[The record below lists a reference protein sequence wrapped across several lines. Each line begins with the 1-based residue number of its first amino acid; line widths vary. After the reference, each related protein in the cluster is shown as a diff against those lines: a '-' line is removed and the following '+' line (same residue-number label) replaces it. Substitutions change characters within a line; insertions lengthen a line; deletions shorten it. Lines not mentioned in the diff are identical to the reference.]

1 MTKEHKIIDISWVSL
16 WRITIIAAILTTLF
30 FVREI
35 VVILLLALVIAS
47 GVESLVHIFTRYGVP
62 KILSVVLI
70 YLLVF
75 LSFGLVVYL
84 VIPPL
89 VSDVLNFATN
99 FPSFWNKFSAMFS
112 SIGIG
117 VSEVSFEDLQDF
129 LYQYA
134 QRLGA
139 VGGNVFA
146 TFGALFG
153 GFVVIISSFVIS
165 FYLSIQEHGVE
176 RFLQFITPAEKRG
189 YVIDLWART
198 QKKIGH
204 WVGGQ
209 AILGLVMGLLVYL
222 GLSVIGVNY
231 ALILAILAAI
241 FEIVPVAG
249 PILAAIP
256 AIAVAFSQDPM
267 LGLITILLYVIVQ
280 QFENHIVVP
289 LVMHQIVGL
298 NPVIVIISLLVGLK
312 LGGILGMILAVPL
325 TVAAAEFLKDYFEGE
340 ILDSELERKAGNI

>member
-1 MTKEHKIIDISWVSL
+1 MPKEHKIIDISWMSL
-16 WRITIIAAILTTLF
+16 WRITIVAVILTALF

-35 VVILLLALVIAS
+35 IVILLLALIIAS

-62 KILSVVLI
+62 KILNVVLI

-75 LSFGLVVYL
+75 LSFGMVVYL

-89 VSDVLNFATN
+89 VSDVLNFAAN
-99 FPSFWNKFSAMFS
+99 FPSFWNKFSVMFL
-112 SIGIG
+112 SIGISVG
-117 VSEVSFEDLQDF
+117 KVSFDDLQDF

-139 VGGNVFA
+139 VGGNIFA
-146 TFGALFG
+146 TFGAFFG
-153 GFVVIISSFVIS
+153 GFVVIVTSFVIS

-176 RFLQFITPAEKRG
+176 RFLQFITPAEKRE
-189 YVIDLWART
+189 YVIDLWTRT

-298 NPVIVIISLLVGLK
+298 NPVIVIIALLVGLK

-340 ILDSELERKAGNI
+340 ILNSELEQKT

>member
-1 MTKEHKIIDISWVSL
+1 MAKELKTIDITWLSIFRV
-16 WRITIIAAILTTLF
+16 AAAALLLTALF
-30 FVREI
+30 LVREI
-35 VVILLLALVIAS
+35 VVILLLALIIAS
-47 GVESLVHIFTRYGVP
+47 GVESLVHIFTRYGIP
-62 KILSVVLI
+62 KILNVVLI

-84 VIPPL
+84 IIPPL
-89 VSDVLNFATN
+89 VADVFNFATN
-99 FPSFWNKFSAMFS
+99 FPSFWSKFSAMFS
-112 SIGIG
+112 SIGFNVG
-117 VSEVSFEDLQDF
+117 EASFEDLQNF

-139 VGGNVFA
+139 VGENIFA
-146 TFGALFG
+146 TFGAFFG
-153 GFVVIISSFVIS
+153 GFVVIVTSFVIS

-176 RFLQFITPAEKRG
+176 RFLKFLTPAEKRD
-189 YVIDLWART
+189 YVVNLWTRT

-222 GLSVIGVNY
+222 GLTVIGVNY
-231 ALILAILAAI
+231 ALILAILAAL

-256 AIAVAFSQDPM
+256 AVAVAFSQDPM
-267 LGLITILLYVIVQ
+267 LGFVTLLLYVIAQ

-289 LVMHQIVGL
+289 LVMNQIVGL
-298 NPVIVIISLLVGLK
+298 NPVIVILSLLVGLK

-340 ILDSELERKAGNI
+340 ILNSELERKSGI